1 MNPSTGLSKVPP
13 KFDDFLP
20 IDVYSPQKI
29 KDIYGFQ
36 YLIKGEPTS
45 IRGSFH
51 AETFLEEN
59 TFGAFEGKRTILST
73 NTQLNLGD
81 LVSYQNTLYAVENQ
95 RSYNNVMQLKHYELV
110 SLYDYYSEF
119 VVDTQKQTNRIL
131 GANSMRY
138 FLAHNFGIPI
148 FPSFFKPTISKY
160 LSVDIYASQTRSMV
174 YKNDSLLLEQIKQD
188 YLELGAVGLD
198 TNELQ
203 KVAFELQNMA
213 NNDFALGKFPS
224 WEQEY
229 RYNKAFDL
237 KQNLQK
243 MDLMVNYRL
252 VTTEEQEADKILRKV
267 FWDFKFI

>member
-59 TFGAFEGKRTILST
+59 TFGA
-73 NTQLNLGD
+73 
-81 LVSYQNTLYAVENQ
+81 YQNTLYAVENQ

-148 FPSFFKPTISKY
+148 FPSFFKQTISKY

-174 YKNDSLLLEQIKQD
+174 YKNDSLLLEQIKKD
-188 YLELGAVGLD
+188 YLELRAVGLD